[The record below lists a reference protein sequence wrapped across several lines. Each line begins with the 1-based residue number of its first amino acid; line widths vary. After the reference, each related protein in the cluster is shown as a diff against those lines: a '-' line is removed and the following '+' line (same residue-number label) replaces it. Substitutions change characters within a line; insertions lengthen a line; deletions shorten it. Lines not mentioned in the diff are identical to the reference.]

1 MTDPK
6 DPEALLTAHLDW
18 VGRAAPSVAR
28 CHGVGDDEA
37 EDFASWVRLRLVE
50 DDYAILR
57 RFRGE
62 SAVTTY
68 LTVVIAMLWRDYR
81 AAHWGRWRPSAAAR
95 RLGALAVRLETLV
108 YRDGYRL
115 KQAGELLR
123 TTGETDLGDRELGQL
138 LGELPPR
145 APLRPVLVGAEPLE
159 GAAGASRADERVV
172 AGEDDAERRAAER
185 ALHGA
190 LDRLPPEERMMVKLR
205 VWEELS
211 VADVARALGT
221 AQKPLYRRF
230 ERVFARLRDDVVAAG
245 VTCEQVRRLLG
256 GGAE

>member
-1 MTDPK
+1 MSVPP
-6 DPEALLTAHLDW
+6 DPESILTAHLEW
-18 VGRAAPSVAR
+18 VERAASSLAR
-28 CHGVGDDEA
+28 RHGVGDA

-68 LTVVIAMLWRDYR
+68 LTVVVAMLWRDYR

-108 YRDGYRL
+108 HRDGYRL
-115 KQAGELLR
+115 DHAGQLLRTSGETTLGDRQLGELLAR
-123 TTGETDLGDRELGQL
+123 
-138 LGELPPR
+138 LPPR
-145 APLRPVLVGAEPLE
+145 APLRPVEVGPDPLE
-159 GAAGASRADERVV
+159 GAHASSRADERVL
-172 AGEDDAERRAAER
+172 AEEEGAERRAAER

-190 LDRLPPEERMMVKLR
+190 LGRLPSEERLMVKLR
-205 VWEELS
+205 VWEGLS

-221 AQKPLYRRF
+221 QQKPLYRRF
-230 ERVFARLRDDVVAAG
+230 ERVFARLHDEVAAAG
-245 VTCEQVRRLLG
+245 VTREQVRRMLAG
-256 GGAE
+256 GTE